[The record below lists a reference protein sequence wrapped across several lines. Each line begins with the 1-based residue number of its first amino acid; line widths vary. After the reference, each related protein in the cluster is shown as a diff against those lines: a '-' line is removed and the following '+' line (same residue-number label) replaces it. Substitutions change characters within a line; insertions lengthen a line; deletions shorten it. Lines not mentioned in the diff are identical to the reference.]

1 MLVLHCR
8 CEVGCIKEEMRFV
21 LLESVLESQTGNIQ
35 ETSLLEGVFMVET
48 LLVPLC
54 RAAGPSSAATALE
67 KSDVKAVSVAG
78 SAYLLLRSGGQG
90 AEK

>member
-1 MLVLHCR
+1 MLVLHCQ

-35 ETSLLEGVFMVET
+35 ERSLLGET

-54 RAAGPSSAATALE
+54 RAAGPSSVATALE

-78 SAYLLLRSGGQG
+78 SAYLLLHRSGQE